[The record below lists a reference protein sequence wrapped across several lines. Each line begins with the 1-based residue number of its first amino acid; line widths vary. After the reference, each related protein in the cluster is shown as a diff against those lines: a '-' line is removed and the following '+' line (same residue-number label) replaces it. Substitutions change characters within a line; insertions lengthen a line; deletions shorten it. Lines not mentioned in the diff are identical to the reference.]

1 MSYHTSALQFA
12 EALASLRRVRAL
24 LVTLI
29 ALCLLAQIGAFC
41 FLQFASEGDSTPTN
55 VDEMIVDSAEAPDV
69 ALAAP
74 PVKPVYRSAHELAV
88 SEDVYEIMFWI
99 LSASK
104 FIAILLAGLLML
116 TLMFS
121 IKLGL
126 LGQLGAPA
134 GFMAGFY
141 WSLLLVGMLVPWQQI
156 TRSEMACGATFNL
169 AQFLDIA
176 RDGQTKWGAAQTGR
190 LGYQVFF
197 YARFIAY
204 PAMALLVT
212 LLASMGFARG
222 YRPIRES
229 RRMAAAMGTRPATD
243 VESPTIQL

>member
-29 ALCLLAQIGAFC
+29 SLCLLAQIGAFC
-41 FLQFASEGDSTPTN
+41 YLQFVSEGDTTPVN
-55 VDEMIVDSAEAPDV
+55 AGEMMVSDPMDTAALEA
-69 ALAAP
+69 AAA
-74 PVKPVYRSAHELAV
+74 VEPVYRTAHELTEG
-88 SEDVYEIMFWI
+88 EDSYEVMFWT

-104 FIAILLAGLLML
+104 FFAVLLAGLLML

-141 WSLLLVGMLVPWQQI
+141 WSLLLVGILVPWQQI
-156 TRSEMACGATFNL
+156 TQSDLACGATFNL
-169 AQFLDIA
+169 AQFLDAA
-176 RDGQTKWGAAQTGR
+176 RDSQPRWGASQAGS
-190 LGYQVFF
+190 LVKQVFY

-204 PAMALLVT
+204 PAAALLVT

-229 RRMAAAMGTRPATD
+229 HRMAASMGTRPATD
-243 VESPTIQL
+243 VDSPTIQL